1 MDPKASESLP
11 AFFLKE
17 AGAKIKAGLCKGL
30 TNLAFSDS
38 TLRFSFRFNYYFI
51 FCFDAV
57 LVLSDMDQF
66 TFLIEAS
73 NSYRSRSHCWF
84 ATFGVTHGDTWGVTH
99 GDT

>member
-38 TLRFSFRFNYYFI
+38 TLRYFSDD
-51 FCFDAV
+51 DAGPKPVKV
-57 LVLSDMDQF
+57 LQ
-66 TFLIEAS
+66 
-73 NSYRSRSHCWF
+73 SRKC
-84 ATFGVTHGDTWGVTH
+84 
-99 GDT
+99 